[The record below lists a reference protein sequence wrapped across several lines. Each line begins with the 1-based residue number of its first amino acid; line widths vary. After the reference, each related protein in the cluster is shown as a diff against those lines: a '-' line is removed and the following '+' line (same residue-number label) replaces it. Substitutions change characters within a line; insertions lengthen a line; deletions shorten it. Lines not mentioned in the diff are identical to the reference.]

1 VSRVPEH
8 DPPEPALEELLEA
21 VERSSP
27 PAAPWEEGDNIPWH
41 DPEFSRRMLREHLSQ
56 EHDAASRRSPT
67 IDRHVAWVHGEL
79 LGESPT
85 RILDLGCGPGLYAS
99 RFAALGHEC
108 VGVDYSPAS
117 IDHAR
122 KLALEGGLRCTYKLS
137 DIRKAEFGSGYGLAT
152 LIYGEFNVFRPAD
165 AARIL
170 ERVKNSLDDGGLL
183 ILEPHTYAAVREIG
197 RAPISWYSAEG
208 GVFSDDPHLCA
219 RQHFWHAEARAATR
233 RFFVAD
239 VATRRISR
247 YAQSF
252 QAYTRQ
258 EYRDILREHG
268 FRAVKFYPSLT
279 GGVDPDEPAVMVIVA
294 RA

>member
-1 VSRVPEH
+1 MPRAPEQN
-8 DPPEPALEELLEA
+8 PPEPALEKLLEA
-21 VERSSP
+21 VARASAP
-27 PAAPWEEGDNIPWH
+27 VPWEEGDNIPWH

-79 LGESPT
+79 LGEAPT

-99 RFAALGHEC
+99 RLAALGHEC

-117 IDHAR
+117 IEHAR
-122 KLALEGGLRCTYKLS
+122 RLAREGGLRCTYILS
-137 DIRKAEFGSGYGLAT
+137 DIREADLGSGYGLAT
-152 LIYGEFNVFRPAD
+152 LIYGEFNIFRPAD

-170 ERVKNSLDDGGLL
+170 DRVKSSLDDGGLL
-183 ILEPHTYAAVREIG
+183 VLEPHTYAAVREIG
-197 RAPISWYSAEG
+197 RSPVSWYSADA
-208 GVFSDDPHLCA
+208 GVFSDEPHICVREHSWDA
-219 RQHFWHAEARAATR
+219 DARAATR
-233 RFFVAD
+233 RFYVAD
-239 VATRRISR
+239 VASGRISR
-247 YAQSF
+247 YAQSL

-258 EYRDILREHG
+258 EYRDLLKEHG
-268 FRAVKFYPSLT
+268 FRAVKFHPSLT